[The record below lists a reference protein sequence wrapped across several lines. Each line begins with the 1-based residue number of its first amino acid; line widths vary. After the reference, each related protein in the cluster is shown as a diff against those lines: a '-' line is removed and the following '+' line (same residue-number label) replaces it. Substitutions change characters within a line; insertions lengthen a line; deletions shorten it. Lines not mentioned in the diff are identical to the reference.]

1 MILVAIII
9 LIFIILVA
17 IGLIQ
22 IVLNANIVEKA
33 LEKLERGFLLN
44 GE

>member
-1 MILVAIII
+1 M
-9 LIFIILVA
+9 VA

-22 IVLNANIVEKA
+22 IVLNVNIVEKA
-33 LEKLERGFLLN
+33 LEKLERDFLLK